1 MGLSF
6 SDLYQVDL
14 GVLADAADDWK
25 RTVAGLKAL
34 REQARKGLKAKADAA
49 RWAGVNASVSREF
62 VGMTVKEI
70 GDLYGEAR
78 GVHRAL
84 SDAHA
89 DLSGC
94 QTRMRAAVDEA
105 TRLGLIVAEGSGGR
119 ARCRFAAAPDAADAP
134 GVAARPETSREA
146 RRKALEAEI
155 NRIRD
160 VAAELDENVA
170 ATLARIHGGDPH
182 DADGRYVTVDQVEV
196 ERAARLVAHARAL
209 AGRGETLSEAR
220 LRELDL
226 ILEGNVGDA
235 EFATGFYRSFGKPEA
250 VLEFYGR
257 MSLDGTEGHDASRL
271 ALTRRLQEGM
281 GLALATATDPDSR
294 VRLPAGWGE
303 EFRRLGTQPVAVNPL
318 GPVQPLG
325 YQVLGGLLRHGEYD
339 PRFLLPIAEHVA
351 QLHHRSPHL
360 FELATPGALGEDSDL
375 GFNPGGGTGNGYD
388 PLASVLEGLGHSPE
402 AAKQFFSDATPTVYR
417 DDGSVEPTGKLGYSY
432 FDELTRADF
441 DWPSESSASPG
452 SEKGIAA
459 ASHGPDAL
467 GHALEAAVTGAPW
480 DSAHGGLPRDP
491 ESVEIMRKVMDRYN
505 VTRETPPPDAMM
517 DSLGRMGAAYIDE
530 FNYGSYGVGG
540 GDHANREVIFADS
553 SRLGSEPA
561 FGETDIANFL
571 MLAGGHE
578 EAYGTLKSAQSLYV
592 ASGLAALENDHGRGS
607 LFAQNTAELHGML
620 DESRAHAVRQEF
632 RDMEDEK
639 NLAGEQA
646 AEWRKNG
653 VNAGVGVVVGAGVA
667 LIAGP
672 AAGVVTAVAV
682 PIFVES
688 VGSTVNTA
696 YGTHTLEYLE
706 ASEFNNDGRAII
718 EAGAV
723 TEEGEK
729 SAVRPTER
737 YAMRSGMGY
746 EQVGQLNQDV
756 GRSYHQGR
764 GTIKDRELAQ

>member
-14 GVLADAADDWK
+14 GVLGDAAEDWR
-25 RTVAGLKAL
+25 RTVEGLKAL

-49 RWAGVNASVSREF
+49 RWAGVNATVSREF

-70 GDLYGEAR
+70 GDLHGEAR

-94 QTRMRAAVDEA
+94 QARMRAAVDEA
-105 TRLGLIVAEGSGGR
+105 TRLGLVVGEGSGGR
-119 ARCRFAAAPDAADAP
+119 ARCRFAHAPDAGHAP
-134 GVAARPETSREA
+134 GVTVAPGISREA
-146 RRKALEAEI
+146 KRKALEAEI

-209 AGRGETLSEAR
+209 AERGETLSEAR

-235 EFATGFYRSFGKPEA
+235 EFATGFYRSFGKPEE

-257 MSLDGTEGHDASRL
+257 MSLDGTEGDDASRL

-351 QLHHRSPHL
+351 QLHHDDPNR
-360 FELATPGALGEDSDL
+360 FERVKPGVWGNDHDF

-388 PLASVLEGLGHSPE
+388 PLASVLEALGHSPG
-402 AAKQFFSDATPTVYR
+402 AAKEFFGADAGAATVYR
-417 DDGSVEPTGKLGYSY
+417 EDGTVDPHGRLGYSY

-441 DWPSESSASPG
+441 DWPVDSLADPDSAEG
-452 SEKGIAA
+452 RRGAGG
-459 ASHGPDAL
+459 GPDAL
-467 GHALEAAVTGAPW
+467 GHALEAAVTRAPW
-480 DSAHGGLPRDP
+480 DAADPQLRRDA
-491 ESVEIMRKVMDRYN
+491 ETAAIMRKVMDRYN
-505 VTRETPPPDAMM
+505 VTNEAAPADSMM
-517 DSLGRMGAAYIDE
+517 DSLGRMGAAYVDE
-530 FNYGSYGVGG
+530 FNHTLFS
-540 GDHANREVIFADS
+540 
-553 SRLGSEPA
+553 
-561 FGETDIANFL
+561 FGEGAPRMREQLYGKLGEVDFGEEQVQRFL
-571 MLAGGHE
+571 MLTAGDEG
-578 EAYGTLKSAQSLYV
+578 AYKTLSSAQQLYA
-592 ASGLAALENDHGRGS
+592 ASGLAAMEDHSLRGAE
-607 LFAQNTAELHGML
+607 FARNSAYVNGII
-620 DESRAHAVRQEF
+620 DESRVHRIRE
-632 RDMEDEK
+632 RYKDLEDLRNLEIEK
-639 NLAGEQA
+639 AG
-646 AEWRKNG
+646 EWRKNG
-653 VNAGVGVVVGAGVA
+653 LSTGTSVVVGGGAA

-672 AAGVVTAVAV
+672 AAGVAVAVAV
-682 PIFVES
+682 PLFMEAG
-688 VGSTVNTA
+688 GSAIATA
-696 YGTHTLEYLE
+696 YGTHTLEYLKDAE
-706 ASEFNNDGRAII
+706 YKNDGA
-718 EAGAV
+718 AMGAV
-723 TEEGEK
+723 QRLTDAGEDG
-729 SAVRPTER
+729 AWRPVGR
-737 YAMRSGMGY
+737 YA
-746 EQVGQLNQDV
+746 QAVGLSPEEESQLNGV
-756 GRSYHQGR
+756 IRGSYGQGR
-764 GTIKDRELAQ
+764 NVIGELEKVT